1 MFGRGGATESW
12 REESGEE
19 KLAHF
24 SSLGRFSVP
33 KQVSL
38 LAGYETFGVNVAVE
52 QVGAI
57 FWAQTMQSMACS

>member
-12 REESGEE
+12 REEWGEE

-24 SSLGRFSVP
+24 SSLRRFSVP